1 MGTQTPECHFVAL
14 RSQRGQSGAGQA
26 EILVSGDHQA
36 DSQLLDDLM
45 IATFSQRRSEI
56 IGNEPL
62 ISAVMDRWPA
72 LFSER
77 QLSAEFSRIVT
88 KDLLESFLDGLDAL
102 VASLLELYKSGV
114 SSSRRLRL
122 SGVLHCLVVEYF
134 YVEDTNQNRRTAA
147 LLGLPCYL
155 SEDSTDIIRMC
166 DAHGENLDV
175 IRKGMQ
181 VGLLIGHE
189 GTLQDAF
196 PLEVFNVA
204 VVAEEKII
212 LHKLGDIPTGF
223 AMLMAAIYCL
233 NLEHHRNMK
242 FSCEFL
248 QRVIMNNKLDQCSA
262 RVHGLRNKLLRYC
275 K

>member
-1 MGTQTPECHFVAL
+1 M
-14 RSQRGQSGAGQA
+14 
-26 EILVSGDHQA
+26 D
-36 DSQLLDDLM
+36 
-45 IATFSQRRSEI
+45 I
-56 IGNEPL
+56 I
-62 ISAVMDRWPA
+62 
-72 LFSER
+72 
-77 QLSAEFSRIVT
+77 LSAEFSRIVT

-102 VASLLELYKSGV
+102 VPSLLELYKAGV

-122 SGVLHCLVVEYF
+122 RSVLQCLQK
-134 YVEDTNQNRRTAA
+134 EDTNQNRRTAT
-147 LLGLPCYL
+147 LLGLPRYL
-155 SEDSTDIIRMC
+155 SEDSTDIIWMC

-175 IRKGMQ
+175 IMKVMQ

-233 NLEHHRNMK
+233 NLEYPRNMK
-242 FSCEFL
+242 FTCEFL
-248 QRVIMNNKLDQCSA
+248 QRVIMNIKPDQCSA
-262 RVHGLRNKLLRYC
+262 RVHGLRNKLLRYR

>member
-1 MGTQTPECHFVAL
+1 
-14 RSQRGQSGAGQA
+14 
-26 EILVSGDHQA
+26 
-36 DSQLLDDLM
+36 
-45 IATFSQRRSEI
+45 
-56 IGNEPL
+56 
-62 ISAVMDRWPA
+62 MDRWPA

-77 QLSAEFSRIVT
+77 QLSAEFSRIAT

-102 VASLLELYKSGV
+102 VPSLLELYKAGV

-122 SGVLHCLVVEYF
+122 RGVLQCLQK
-134 YVEDTNQNRRTAA
+134 EDTNQNRTAA

-175 IRKGMQ
+175 IMKGMQ

-233 NLEHHRNMK
+233 NL
-242 FSCEFL
+242 
-248 QRVIMNNKLDQCSA
+248 
-262 RVHGLRNKLLRYC
+262 
-275 K
+275 